1 MRTPAFDGGDD
12 ACRRR
17 TPADNEK
24 TMIDLPQRLTWNDD
38 HGLLMMRMMTPT
50 LTIIVTNDDDRYT

>member
-1 MRTPAFDGGDD
+1 MTTPAFDGGNN
-12 ACRRR
+12 ARRRR
-17 TPADNEK
+17 TPAVDEK

-38 HGLLMMRMMTPT
+38 HGLSMMRMTTPT